1 MAHYELMYILKPD
14 LGEEQTQADID
25 RFNELLAQEHATVA
39 KVDKWGRRKLAYEI
53 QRLTEGFYVVIDF
66 VYDESKDIANEI
78 TRVLKIHEDVTRSIV
93 VRIDD

>member
-1 MAHYELMYILKPD
+1 MYILKPD

>member
-53 QRLTEGFYVVIDF
+53 QRLTEGFYVVINF
-66 VYDESKDIANEI
+66 AYDGSKDIANEI

>member
-25 RFNELLAQEHATVA
+25 RFNELLAQEHATVT

-53 QRLTEGFYVVIDF
+53 QRLTEGFYMVINFD
-66 VYDESKDIANEI
+66 YDGSNDIANEI
-78 TRVLKIHEDVTRSIV
+78 TRVLKIHEDVIRSIV